1 MGPRIRVL
9 LVTSDRLWNSGGG
22 PAVFIARQVEFLR
35 REGVEVD
42 LFPFRGA
49 RQPRNYALA
58 WWELRRRLNGG
69 SYNLVH
75 AQFGRS
81 GLIALPK

>member
-22 PAVFIARQVEFLR
+22 PAAFIARQAEFLR

-42 LFPFRGA
+42 LFPFRGTRASA
-49 RQPRNYALA
+49 RISAGLV
-58 WWELRRRLNGG
+58 G
-69 SYNLVH
+69 STPE
-75 AQFGRS
+75 AE
-81 GLIALPK
+81 